1 MTTGPTTEE
10 ITCKAIL
17 PGDSGIGKT
26 CIIKRLCEN
35 AYNALSTSTIGAS
48 AKTKIICYSNTQRIK
63 LQVWDTAGQECYR
76 SLNKIFYRDAK
87 IVILVYDITIRKSF
101 EELKHYWY
109 RQVETTCEKD
119 PIIGI
124 AGNKCDRYVEEQVSE
139 SEVKEFAEKI
149 GAIFKYTSAFS
160 GDGIIELFKELG
172 AKALNIPLVNPNKT
186 NILTIE
192 PKEQKKHRK
201 CC

>member
-1 MTTGPTTEE
+1 MTTNPTTEE

-17 PGDSGIGKT
+17 LGESGIGKT

-35 AYNALSTSTIGAS
+35 SFDSLQSSTIGAS
-48 AKTKIICYSNTQRIK
+48 AKTKILCYSNTQRIK

-87 IVILVYDITIRKSF
+87 IVILVYDITIRKTF

-109 RQVETTCEKD
+109 RQVETICEKN

-124 AGNKCDRYVEEQVSE
+124 AGNKCDKFVEEQVNE

-160 GDGIIELFKELG
+160 GDGINELFKELG
-172 AKALNIPLVNPNKT
+172 AKVLKIPLDNPNKT
-186 NILTIE
+186 NILNIN
-192 PKEQKKHRK
+192 PKDEKKHKK